1 MLEKNQLFETEITG
15 LTSEGSGVCR
25 VDGVAV
31 FVPSTAVGDRIRVK
45 IVKVLS
51 SYAFGIVDEI
61 LEPSGDRIVVDC
73 PVCSKCGGCVY
84 RHIS

>member
-45 IVKVLS
+45 IVKVL
-51 SYAFGIVDEI
+51 FRRFCLLHRQRPE
-61 LEPSGDRIVVDC
+61 R
-73 PVCSKCGGCVY
+73 
-84 RHIS
+84 